1 MGQRLM
7 TDTRLSLAG
16 KDKNL
21 KNDEWYTNEDTVK
34 LMFDLLD
41 IKHGSTIM
49 MPFDTEASNFVKYA
63 HQLDATLQYQVS
75 DWLEQNYDYDYLI
88 TNPPFSIK
96 DDVIE
101 RCLASG
107 KPSVIVLPIDSLGG
121 VRRHS
126 LYKRYSYPTV
136 YIPTKRINYI
146 SQDGQATRSNYFHSI
161 ILYFNDPKGAR
172 MLWE

>member
-1 MGQRLM
+1 M

-21 KNDEWYTNEDTVK
+21 KNDEWYTNESTVK

-41 IKHGSTIM
+41 IKEGSTIM

-63 HQLDATLQYQVS
+63 HDLDATLQYEVN
-75 DWLEQNYDYDYLI
+75 DWLEKDYNYDYLI

-126 LYKRYSYPTV
+126 LYKKHSYPTV

-146 SQDGQATRSNYFHSI
+146 SQDGQATRANYFHSI
-161 ILYFNDPKGAR
+161 ILYFNDPKGSR

>member
-7 TDTRLSLAG
+7 SDTRLSLAG
-16 KDKNL
+16 QDKKL
-21 KNDEWYTNEDTVK
+21 KNDEWYTNEATVK
-34 LMFDLLD
+34 LMFDMLN
-41 IKHGSTIM
+41 IKDESRIM

-63 HQLDATLQYQVS
+63 HTLNANLTYGVS
-75 DWLEQNYDYDYLI
+75 DWLSNKYDYDYLI

-107 KPSVIVLPIDSLGG
+107 KPSVIVLPIDALGG
-121 VRRHS
+121 VRRHGI
-126 LYKRYSYPTV
+126 YKKYSYPTV

-146 SQDGQATRSNYFHSI
+146 SQNGENTRSNYFHSVI
-161 ILYFNDPKGAR
+161 FYFNDPQGSR

>member
-1 MGQRLM
+1 MGQRSM

-16 KDKNL
+16 KGKNL
-21 KNDEWYTNEDTVK
+21 KNDEWYTNEATVK

-41 IKHGSTIM
+41 IKDGSTIM

-63 HQLDATLQYQVS
+63 CNLNANVKYDVT
-75 DWLEQNYDYDYLI
+75 DWLTHDYQYDCLI

-121 VRRHS
+121 VRRHG
-126 LYKRYSYPTV
+126 LYKKYSYPTV

-146 SQDGQATRSNYFHSI
+146 SQDGQATRANYFHSI
-161 ILYFNDPKGAR
+161 ILYLNDPQGSR
-172 MLWE
+172 MVWE

>member
-1 MGQRLM
+1 M

-16 KDKNL
+16 QEKKL
-21 KNDEWYTNEDTVK
+21 KNDEWYTNEMTVK

-41 IKHGSTIM
+41 IKQPSTIM

-63 HQLDATLQYQVS
+63 HGLDANLLYDIS
-75 DWLEQNYDYDYLI
+75 DWLETNYEYDYLI

-107 KPSVIVLPIDSLGG
+107 KPSIIVLPIDALGG
-121 VRRHS
+121 VRRHK
-126 LYKRYSYPTV
+126 LYKKYSYPTV

-146 SQDGQATRSNYFHSI
+146 SQDGEATRSNYFHSVI
-161 ILYFNDPKGAR
+161 FLFNDPKSSR
-172 MLWE
+172 LLWE

>member
-1 MGQRLM
+1 M

-21 KNDEWYTNEDTVK
+21 KNDEWYTNQATVK

-41 IKHGSTIM
+41 IKDGSTIM

-63 HQLDATLQYQVS
+63 HQLDATLQYEVS
-75 DWLEQNYDYDYLI
+75 DWLEQDYNYDYLI

-126 LYKRYSYPTV
+126 LYKKHSYPTV

-161 ILYFNDPKGAR
+161 ILYFNDPKGSR